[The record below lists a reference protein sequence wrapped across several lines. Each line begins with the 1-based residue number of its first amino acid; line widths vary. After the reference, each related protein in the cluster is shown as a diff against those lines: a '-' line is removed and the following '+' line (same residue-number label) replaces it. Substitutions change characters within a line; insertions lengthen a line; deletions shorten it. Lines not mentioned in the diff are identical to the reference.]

1 MWEGS
6 RLYSG
11 FLHFVLK
18 GWEEDQTC
26 SPWHCDLQMGKADL
40 VHFTRWG
47 QISEGLLLH
56 HISWGMSKEPGE
68 GKNQRSMVWGSIY
81 TGLSEARAFFM
92 YEKGFLK
99 WVFLVTV
106 LISSNQI
113 SILWFIY
120 CEFDEP
126 FSQHCPMQCCAVH
139 CHWWAVPSSLSEHSC
154 EHWRVAGA
162 PLASPCTL
170 TTPWCWVLLAL
181 CACQLKW
188 HLVPYGN
195 SPCSWNMGCVF
206 GLDELPPQ

>member
-1 MWEGS
+1 MRVGL
-6 RLYSG
+6 RLA
-11 FLHFVLK
+11 LHGTVTCRWAKQIWFISQRGVKSLK
-18 GWEEDQTC
+18 GSCYTTSAEGWARSQEKERIKG
-26 SPWHCDLQMGKADL
+26 PWCEAA
-40 VHFTRWG
+40 FTQDFLKHMPFSYKMKR
-47 QISEGLLLH
+47 
-56 HISWGMSKEPGE
+56 
-68 GKNQRSMVWGSIY
+68 
-81 TGLSEARAFFM
+81 
-92 YEKGFLK
+92 GFYK

-120 CEFDEP
+120 SEFDEP
-126 FSQHCPMQCCAVH
+126 FPQHCPASTSCAVH
-139 CHWWAVPSSLSEHSC
+139 CHWWAVPSALPEHSC